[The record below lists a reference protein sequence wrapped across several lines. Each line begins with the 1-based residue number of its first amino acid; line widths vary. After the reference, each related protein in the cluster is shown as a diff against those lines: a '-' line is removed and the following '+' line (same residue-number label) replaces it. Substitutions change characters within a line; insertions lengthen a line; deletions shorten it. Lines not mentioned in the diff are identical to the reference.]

1 MLAIPS
7 AARYPARFLQTELS
21 FHLPKCTQII
31 NLCGTSWKRGAHA
44 FAFCKPLAFCAWF
57 VRCLQFRAPPG
68 TRLAFCKPD
77 AFALWAMQILFLDS
91 DPRTAARLY
100 RNKRIVNKLIT
111 EVLQLI
117 GGAIRHHCLG
127 NTPESVSKPH
137 SPNHVCAVWV
147 RSHFEHFKW
156 AVEHVSELYAIYNE
170 FIRKSPTGHASSLK
184 KIQYAQYIVYQVE
197 NGGLSWP
204 SNLSADDIRAELL
217 LIHQRQSKK
226 AQKNGLPLVAGR
238 GFNKN
243 MACAVVAID
252 AEFRARLDVR
262 PSDDLD
268 AVVTYRRYHEAKHA
282 ILDAPWRC
290 SFE

>member
-1 MLAIPS
+1 M
-7 AARYPARFLQTELS
+7 
-21 FHLPKCTQII
+21 
-31 NLCGTSWKRGAHA
+31 RG
-44 FAFCKPLAFCAWF
+44 K
-57 VRCLQFRAPPG
+57 CLQFRAPPG

-77 AFALWAMQILFLDS
+77 AFALWAMQILFLDR

-156 AVEHVSELYAIYNE
+156 AVEHVSELYRIYDK
-170 FIRKSPTGHASSLK
+170 FIRKSPTGHASSLR

-197 NGGLSWP
+197 SGGLLWP
-204 SNLSADDIRAELL
+204 SNLSAEDLRTELL
-217 LIHQRQSKK
+217 LIHTRQGKK
-226 AQKNGLPLVAGR
+226 ARDNGPPLVSELGVD
-238 GFNKN
+238 KN
-243 MACAVVAID
+243 MPYAVVAID

-262 PSDDLD
+262 PSNDLD
-268 AVVTYRRYHEAKHA
+268 AVVTYRRYHEAKHPT
-282 ILDAPWRC
+282 LDAPWR
-290 SFE
+290 SSSV